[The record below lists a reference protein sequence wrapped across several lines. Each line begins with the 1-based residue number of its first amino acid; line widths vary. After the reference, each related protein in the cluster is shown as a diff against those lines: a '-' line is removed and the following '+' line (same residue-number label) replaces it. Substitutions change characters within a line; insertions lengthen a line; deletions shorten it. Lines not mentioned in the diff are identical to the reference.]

1 MFAIMGATGQTGGAA
16 LAAVLDAGKQARA
29 IVRNPVR
36 ARAVVREGVALAKA
50 DLDDVD
56 ALTAT
61 LTGVEAA
68 YVLNPANVAADDV
81 LAAAAKTGAAIAEA
95 IRRAGVPHVVALSSS
110 GAHRAEGTGIV
121 QSLHDFEIALRGAAP
136 SLTLIRATEFMENW
150 GSVFGVA
157 LEHGVL
163 PSMRQPLDRREET
176 ISAQDVGRQAAE
188 ELLRPHASERIV
200 NLKGPAEYAPE
211 DAAQALSELLGK
223 PVTAVATPRAEWE
236 DGLVAA
242 GLGASYAREL
252 AALYDAMNAGRAA
265 FEPVGETR
273 RGSVTLKEALAGLL
287 AGNPG

>member
-1 MFAIMGATGQTGGAA
+1 MFAIMGATGQTGGMA
-16 LAAVLDAGKQARA
+16 LAAILEAGRQARA
-29 IVRNPVR
+29 IVRDPER
-36 ARAVVREGVALAKA
+36 ARSVVGEGATLAKA

-56 ALTAT
+56 ALTAA

-68 YVLNPANVAADDV
+68 YVLNPVSVVADDV
-81 LAAAAKTGAAIAEA
+81 FATAARTGAAIAEA

-110 GAHRAEGTGIV
+110 GAHHAEGTGIV
-121 QSLHDFEIALRGAAP
+121 RSLHQFEAVLRGAAP
-136 SLTLIRATEFMENW
+136 SLTFIRATEFMENW
-150 GSVFGVA
+150 GGMLGVA
-157 LEHGVL
+157 AEHGVL

-176 ISAQDVGRQAAE
+176 VSARDVGRQVAQ
-188 ELLRPHASERIV
+188 ELLRPHAGERIV

-211 DAAQALSELLGK
+211 DAARALSELLGK

-236 DGLVAA
+236 DGLIAA

-287 AGNPG
+287 AGSPG